1 MKKGRKSS
9 HRYVSKTG
17 HPRPQVSGW
26 DINALVPRGM
36 PGSGYFMMTMWPIFL
51 LAAVSGVAFDLVK
64 WVISNIRRHVY
75 NRNRNRKYAETKHEK
90 KKVYKNMTWR
100 KKSPRKPMNRVRPSP
115 PPQFAGDLYR
125 QWDKVHDSLEEMIR
139 FGEMMIELEDYVD
152 NSFIFDH
159 KGDIVGRQPGIKG
172 FLEEGC
178 PHIGYKTAMRYRIL
192 AMKAQ
197 ETDSKIHAQ
206 CHTMCELEKKF
217 DTALGVPHRR
227 LENPCLDQR
236 RKKRNRTP
244 QDAIYSIREV
254 AHSVTGKLDTPRR
267 RRVVAALLEIARELS
282 AS

>member
-1 MKKGRKSS
+1 
-9 HRYVSKTG
+9 
-17 HPRPQVSGW
+17 
-26 DINALVPRGM
+26 
-36 PGSGYFMMTMWPIFL
+36 MMTMWPIFL

-115 PPQFAGDLYR
+115 PPLFAKDLCR

-159 KGDIVGRQPGIKG
+159 KGDIVGRHPGIKG
-172 FLEEGC
+172 FLAEEC

-197 ETDSKIHAQ
+197 ETGSKIHTQ
-206 CHTMCELEKKF
+206 CCTVCELEKKF
-217 DTALGVPHRR
+217 DTALGVPHRC

-236 RKKRNRTP
+236 RKKRNRSP
-244 QDAIYSIREV
+244 QGAIYSIREV
-254 AHSVTGKLDTPRR
+254 ARSATGKLDAPRR
-267 RRVVAALLEIARELS
+267 QRVVAALLEIARELS